1 MSADQQ
7 WRHLVVAGH
16 ESDELTARSGLAA
29 SDPVARQFA
38 LGALDRMGALTDGD
52 LQAALTD
59 DEPAVRHRA
68 TLLAATRPHIALL
81 PLLSDPHPTV
91 VEVAAWAA
99 GEHVQVPDDVLHELC
114 RLATDSTEVLVREA
128 AVAALGAIGD
138 PRGLP
143 AVLAGCADKPAVRR
157 RAVLALA
164 PFDGPEV
171 DAALA
176 AALEDRDWQVR
187 QAAEDLLP
195 YLAEPPSAG
204 ATTEPGTAPD
214 IS

>member
-1 MSADQQ
+1 MTADQQ

-16 ESDELTARSGLAA
+16 EGDELTARAA
-29 SDPVARQFA
+29 LGVADPVARQFA
-38 LGALDRMGALTDGD
+38 LGALERMGALTDDD
-52 LQAALTD
+52 LAAALAD
-59 DEPAVRHRA
+59 AEPAVRHRA
-68 TLLAATRPHIALL
+68 TLLAATRPHIDLL
-81 PLLSDPHPTV
+81 PLLRDTHPTV
-91 VEVAAWAA
+91 VEVAAWAC
-99 GEHVQVPDDVLHELC
+99 GEHEQVPDEVLAELC
-114 RLATDSTEVLVREA
+114 HLATGSSEVLVREA

-195 YLAEPPSAG
+195 YLAELPS
-204 ATTEPGTAPD
+204 EPSVRPSENT
-214 IS
+214 